1 MRKNPDKVAAMIEQ
15 LPDDYHPSQESEA
28 RY

>member
-1 MRKNPDKVAAMIEQ
+1 MRKNPDKVAAMIEK
-15 LPDDYHPSQESEA
+15 LPDDYHPSLQSET